1 MCGITGVIAAAP
13 VDPTV
18 IDRMRDALAHR
29 GPDHAATWLS
39 PDGRVGLGHRRLSVI
54 DLSPA
59 ANQPFASSDGRFLL
73 VYNGE
78 LYNHAALRKELEQ
91 QGVQFRTVS
100 DSEVLVESFRRWG
113 SGALERFSGMFAFAI
128 WDQDEHRLFCA
139 RDRAGE
145 KPFYYAVLGDT
156 FLFASEPKSLLEWP
170 GWSRRLHY
178 PALLD
183 FLAYGFVPDPKCIWE
198 NCHKLSPG
206 HCMVVRRD
214 SDGRP
219 IADPP
224 QRWFNWNLSPD
235 TQERDWTPRLLE
247 TITGAAREMT
257 IADVPLGVFLSGG
270 VDSSTV
276 AAALARA
283 GGTVKTFTIGFS
295 DGTFDEREW
304 ARAVAE
310 RYRTEHHERMLVP
323 GDVST
328 VFQKLLWQYDEPFS
342 DQSFLPTYYL
352 SAETRKEVTVALS
365 GDGADETFAGY
376 RKYSRMMRRV
386 AVRRFLPD
394 RLLARVVR
402 TAADRPESTS
412 WLRRQSVKYG
422 YDVTGMLT
430 RMLTP
435 GLWSPRLKA
444 AMRGPLA
451 TQAKAYHPRTVIAD
465 ILKDAPQDDGLVNT
479 LRYVDFRHTLA
490 GDILVKVDRASMA
503 VALEVRPVYLHR
515 DMLQLAG
522 AIPGPQLADRTH
534 TKEAL
539 KVAAESWLP
548 AGNIRR
554 GKQGFLA
561 PLDRWLREA
570 EGADWTAPAGSMVSD
585 LLDPAFLADLKQS
598 RRPGSGGNARSIHQL
613 MLLDH
618 WLAVWQPTG

>member
-1 MCGITGVIAAAP
+1 MCGITGAIAAVP
-13 VDPTV
+13 LNPMV

-29 GPDHAATWLS
+29 GPDHTATWLS
-39 PDGRVGLGHRRLSVI
+39 PDGRIGLGHRRLAII
-54 DLSPA
+54 DLLPE

-78 LYNHAALRKELEQ
+78 LYNHRELRKDLER
-91 QGVQFRTVS
+91 QGVRFRTAS
-100 DSEVLVESFRRWG
+100 DSEVLVEAFRCWG
-113 SGALERFSGMFAFAI
+113 SAALERFSGMFAFAI
-128 WDQDEHRLFCA
+128 WDQEEQRLFCA

-145 KPFYYAVLGDT
+145 KPFYYAALDDA
-156 FLFASEPKSLLEWP
+156 FLFASEPKALLEWP

-198 NCHKLSPG
+198 NCHKLPPG
-206 HCMVVRRD
+206 HYMVVHREA
-214 SDGRP
+214 DGRP
-219 IADPP
+219 SVEPP
-224 QRWFNWNLSPD
+224 RRWWDWKLSPD
-235 TQERDWTPRLLE
+235 TSERDWTPRLLD
-247 TITGAAREMT
+247 TLTAAAREMS

-270 VDSSTV
+270 VDSSLV
-276 AAALARA
+276 AAALAR
-283 GGTVKTFTIGFS
+283 GGGKVKTFTVGFS
-295 DGTFDEREW
+295 DATFDERVW

-310 RYRTEHHERMLVP
+310 RYATEHYERMLVP

-328 VFQKLLWQYDEPFS
+328 VFHKLLWQYDEPFS

-352 SAETRKEVTVALS
+352 SAETRQHVTVALS

-376 RKYSRMMRRV
+376 RKYGRMMRRV
-386 AVRRFLPD
+386 GVRRFLPD
-394 RLLARVVR
+394 RLLARVAR
-402 TAADRPESTS
+402 TAGHRPESSS

-435 GLWSPRLKA
+435 ALWSPLLKA

-451 TQAKAYHPRTVIAD
+451 AELNEYHPRTVIAE
-465 ILKDAPQDDGLVNT
+465 IMKDAPQDDGLVNT

-503 VALEVRPVYLHR
+503 VALEVRPVYLQR
-515 DMLQLAG
+515 DMLQLAA
-522 AIPGPQLADRTH
+522 AIPGDRLAGRAY

-548 AGNIRR
+548 TANVRR

-570 EGADWTAPAGSMVSD
+570 EGAEWTAPAGSMVAD
-585 LLDPAFLADLKQS
+585 LLDPALLAGLKND
-598 RRPGSGGNARSIHQL
+598 RRPGGGNVRSIHQL

-618 WLAVWQPTG
+618 WLAMWKPAG